1 LRLEL
6 PGGTADLYLWAH
18 LVQVPALGKQ
28 TLINWSIQQ
37 SDAVSADLVAKVLA
51 DHR

>member
-1 LRLEL
+1 L
-6 PGGTADLYLWAH
+6 PGGTADFYLTAD
-18 LVQVPALGKQ
+18 LVEVLALGNE